1 MNRGNLLV
9 QGGSVL
15 LPDGS
20 LAPANVF
27 IRGGSVAEVGP
38 RVKGDVPILDAIGSI
53 VVPGLVNAHVHSGE
67 NYNPGRFENLPL
79 DLWFVHSHEVTRT
92 EPRSSEEIYVRT
104 LLGALLM
111 LQSGTTCMSDF
122 VYEAP
127 ELTIETLE
135 PVIRAY
141 LDAGLRATVVLGI
154 SDLPFLDSLPLEPDE
169 RVGAPAEA
177 AAPGRDRI
185 LEVAREAIAR
195 WHGLDGR
202 IKIGLGPS
210 APQRCTPELLEESWT
225 LAADHG
231 LVWHT
236 HVLETKTQ
244 AYTAQHWH
252 GRSFVELL
260 GERGYLD
267 GRTSVVHAVWLRDR
281 DIEILAEHGTTVI
294 HCPLSNLRLGD
305 GVAPLPA
312 LQRAGVTVALGTDG
326 RGCDETLDMLEL
338 AKMTALVHKAR
349 GLPYEEWPTAVEVLA
364 MMIRGGG
371 VACGHE
377 RRLGA
382 IEPGAHGDLTLLDAD
397 APAFAPMIDPVR
409 QLIYGAPSRHVTSV
423 VVGGEVVLDHGHATR
438 IDEAE
443 ILGRAREFGVAATGG
458 AAVGDRQLEAVV
470 RKVYERA
477 EESNVGVNAYVGAAQ
492 VER

>member
-20 LAPANVF
+20 LAPADVL
-27 IRGGSVAEVGP
+27 IRGGSVAAVGSK
-38 RVKGDVPILDAIGSI
+38 VTGDVPILDATGSI

-92 EPRSSEEIYVRT
+92 TPRPPEEIYVRT

-111 LQSGTTCMSDF
+111 LQSGTTCVADF

-127 ELTIETLE
+127 ELTVETLE

-177 AAPGRDRI
+177 AAPSRDRI

-195 WHGLDGR
+195 WHDGQM
-202 IKIGLGPS
+202 KIGLGPS
-210 APQRCTPELLEESWT
+210 APQRCTAELLEESWA
-225 LAADHG
+225 LAAEHG

-252 GRSFVELL
+252 GRSFVERL

-267 GRTSVVHAVWLRDR
+267 RRTSVVHAVWLRDR

-305 GVAPLPA
+305 GVAPVPA
-312 LQRAGVTVALGTDG
+312 LQRAGVTIALGTDG

-349 GLPYEEWPTAVEVLA
+349 GLPYEEWPTAAEVLA

-371 VACGHE
+371 LACGHE
-377 RRLGA
+377 QRLGA
-382 IEPGAHGDLTLLDAD
+382 IEPGAYGDLTLLDAD
-397 APAFAPMIDPVR
+397 APAFAPMVDPVR

-423 VVGGEVVLDHGHATR
+423 VVGGEVVLDHGHSTR
-438 IDEAE
+438 FDEAE
-443 ILGRAREFGVAATGG
+443 ILGLAREFGVAAT
-458 AAVGDRQLEAVV
+458 AGDRELEAVV

-477 EESNVGVNAYVGAAQ
+477 EESDVGVNAYVGVAQ

>member
-1 MNRGNLLV
+1 
-9 QGGSVL
+9 
-15 LPDGS
+15 
-20 LAPANVF
+20 
-27 IRGGSVAEVGP
+27 
-38 RVKGDVPILDAIGSI
+38 
-53 VVPGLVNAHVHSGE
+53 
-67 NYNPGRFENLPL
+67 
-79 DLWFVHSHEVTRT
+79 VTRT

-111 LQSGTTCMSDF
+111 LQSGTTCVGDF

-127 ELTIETLE
+127 ELTVETLE

-177 AAPGRDRI
+177 AAPSRDRI
-185 LEVAREAIAR
+185 LEVAREAIGR
-195 WHGLDGR
+195 WHGLDGQ

-210 APQRCTPELLEESWT
+210 APQRCTDELLQESWA

-260 GERGYLD
+260 GQRGYLD
-267 GRTSVVHAVWLRDR
+267 RRTSVVHAVWLRDR

-305 GVAPLPA
+305 GVAPVPA
-312 LQRAGVTVALGTDG
+312 LQRAGVTIALGTDG

-338 AKMTALVHKAR
+338 AKMTALVHKVR
-349 GLPYEEWPTAVEVLA
+349 GLPYEEWPTAAEVLA

-371 VACGHE
+371 LACGHE
-377 RRLGA
+377 QRLGA
-382 IEPGAHGDLTLLDAD
+382 IEPGAYGDLTLLDAD

-423 VVGGEVVLDHGHATR
+423 VIGGEVVLDRGHATR
-438 IDEAE
+438 FDEAE
-443 ILGRAREFGVAATGG
+443 VLGRAREFGVVAT
-458 AAVGDRQLEAVV
+458 AGDRELEAVV

-477 EESNVGVNAYVGAAQ
+477 EESNVGVNAYVGVAE

>member
-20 LAPANVF
+20 LAHANVL

-38 RVKGDVPILDAIGSI
+38 HVTSNVPTLDAAGSI

-111 LQSGTTCMSDF
+111 LQSGTTCVADF

-127 ELTIETLE
+127 ELTVETLE

-141 LDAGLRATVVLGI
+141 RDAGLRATVVLGI
-154 SDLPFLDSLPLEPDE
+154 SDMPFLDSLPLEPDE
-169 RVGAPAEA
+169 RVGAPAEV
-177 AAPGRDRI
+177 AAPSRDRI

-195 WHGLDGR
+195 WHGLDRR

-210 APQRCTPELLEESWT
+210 APQRCTPELLEESWA

-244 AYTAQHWH
+244 AYTAQQWH

-267 GRTSVVHAVWLRDR
+267 RRTSVVHAVWLRDR
-281 DIEILAEHGTTVI
+281 DIELLAEHGTTVI

-349 GLPYEEWPTAVEVLA
+349 GLPYEEWPTAAEVLA

-377 RRLGA
+377 QRLGA

-409 QLIYGAPSRHVTSV
+409 QLVYGAPSRHVTSV
-423 VVGGEVVLDHGHATR
+423 VVGGEIVLDHGHATR

-443 ILGRAREFGVAATGG
+443 ILGRAREFGVAVTAG
-458 AAVGDRQLEAVV
+458 AAVGDRELEAVV
-470 RKVYERA
+470 RKVYQRA
-477 EESNVGVNAYVGAAQ
+477 EESDVGVNAYVGA
-492 VER
+492 RR

>member
-15 LPDGS
+15 MPDGS
-20 LAPANVF
+20 LAPVNVL
-27 IRGGSVAEVGP
+27 IRAGSVAEVGSN
-38 RVKGDVPILDAIGSI
+38 VMGDVPILDAIGSI

-177 AAPGRDRI
+177 AAPSRDRI

-267 GRTSVVHAVWLRDR
+267 RRTSLVHAVWLRDG

-305 GVAPLPA
+305 GVAPVPA
-312 LQRAGVTVALGTDG
+312 LQRAGVTIALGTDG

-349 GLPYEEWPTAVEVLA
+349 GLPYEEWPTAADVLA

-371 VACGHE
+371 LACGHE
-377 RRLGA
+377 QRLGA
-382 IEPGAHGDLTLLDAD
+382 IEHGAYGDLMLLDAD
-397 APAFAPMIDPVR
+397 APAFAPMVDPVR

-443 ILGRAREFGVAATGG
+443 ILGRAREFGVAAAG
-458 AAVGDRQLEAVV
+458 AGVGDRELEAVV

-477 EESNVGVNAYVGAAQ
+477 EESNVGVNAYVGA
-492 VER
+492 RR

>member
-20 LAPANVF
+20 LAPANVL

-38 RVKGDVPILDAIGSI
+38 HVTSNVPTLDAIGSI

-111 LQSGTTCMSDF
+111 LQSGTTCVADF

-154 SDLPFLDSLPLEPDE
+154 SDLPFLDSLPLELDE

-177 AAPGRDRI
+177 AAPSRDRI
-185 LEVAREAIAR
+185 LEFAREAITR
-195 WHGLDGR
+195 WHGLDGQ

-210 APQRCTPELLEESWT
+210 APQRCTEELLEESWT

-267 GRTSVVHAVWLRDR
+267 RRTSVIHAVWLRDR
-281 DIEILAEHGTTVI
+281 DIEVLAEHGTTVI

-305 GVAPLPA
+305 GVAPVPA
-312 LQRAGVTVALGTDG
+312 LQRAGVTIALGTDG

-349 GLPYEEWPTAVEVLA
+349 GLPYEEWPTAADVLA

-371 VACGHE
+371 LACGHE

-382 IEPGAHGDLTLLDAD
+382 IEPGAYGDLTLLDAD
-397 APAFAPMIDPVR
+397 APAFAPMVDPVR

-438 IDEAE
+438 FDEAE
-443 ILGRAREFGVAATGG
+443 ILARAREFGVVAT
-458 AAVGDRQLEAVV
+458 AGDRELEAVV